1 MKLAAVI
8 LALLMSGCAYV
19 PPRIHLTPGPSIV
32 YADDGDT
39 MVVSEGYVYAIFQRW
54 ARVMGDRL
62 AMGRLVNSRVCVETR
77 VDGKWV
83 VRKSILMEVEK

>member
-1 MKLAAVI
+1 
-8 LALLMSGCAYV
+8 
-19 PPRIHLTPGPSIV
+19 
-32 YADDGDT
+32 
-39 MVVSEGYVYAIFQRW
+39 
-54 ARVMGDRL
+54 MGDRL